1 MSIRYLFFDIG
12 YTLVDEDAVWEARC
26 REQADMPEARTL
38 GLSAGDIYREIE
50 EASRQ
55 YLPQYRAV
63 VKKYG
68 FTLAA
73 PFRGELETLYPEAP
87 AVLAALSE
95 KYRLGVIANQAKG
108 LKERLSIGFM
118 GNGTNATLIIN
129 SREWGVLSYFSAV
142 ASSWEAGFLK
152 PDPALFRYALSLAG
166 CAPEE
171 AVMIGDRLDND
182 IFPAKA
188 LGMKTVWI
196 RQGFGALQTPKGPE
210 YTPDYTVD
218 SLTELPGIFL

>member
-1 MSIRYLFFDIG
+1 MSIRCLFFDVG

-26 REQADMPEARTL
+26 KEQADMPEARAL
-38 GLSAGDIYREIE
+38 GLTAGDIYREIQ

-68 FTLAA
+68 FTQIA

-87 AVLAALSE
+87 AILAALSQ
-95 KYRLGVIANQAKG
+95 KYSLGVIANQAKG
-108 LKERLSIGFM
+108 LKERL
-118 GNGTNATLIIN
+118 
-129 SREWGVLSYFSAV
+129 REWGILPYFSAV
-142 ASSWEAGFLK
+142 ASSWEAGCWK
-152 PDPALFRYALSLAG
+152 PDPALFRYALNLAG

-171 AVMIGDRLDND
+171 AFMIGDRLDND

-188 LGMKTVWI
+188 LGMKTVWL

-210 YTPDYTVD
+210 YEPDYTVD
-218 SLTELPGIFL
+218 CLTELRGIFI

>member
-1 MSIRYLFFDIG
+1 MPIRCLFFDVG
-12 YTLVDEDAVWEARC
+12 YTLVDEAAVWEARC
-26 REQADMPEARTL
+26 REQAAMPEARAL
-38 GLSAGDIYREIE
+38 GLTAGDIYREIE
-50 EASRQ
+50 AASRQ
-55 YLPQYRAV
+55 YLPQFRAV
-63 VKKYG
+63 VKKFG
-68 FTLAA
+68 FTQAA

-87 AVLAALSE
+87 AILAALSQ
-95 KYRLGVIANQAKG
+95 KYALGVIANQAKD
-108 LKERLSIGFM
+108 LKERLR
-118 GNGTNATLIIN
+118 A
-129 SREWGVLSYFSAV
+129 WGILPYFTAV

-166 CAPEE
+166 CKPEE

-188 LGMKTVWI
+188 LGMKTVWL

-210 YTPDYTVD
+210 YVPDNTIQ

>member
-1 MSIRYLFFDIG
+1 MPIRYLFFDIG

-26 REQADMPEARTL
+26 REQADMPEARAL
-38 GLSAGDIYREIE
+38 GLTAGDIYREIQ

-68 FTLAA
+68 FTQAA
-73 PFRGELETLYPEAP
+73 PFRGDLETLYPEAP
-87 AVLAALSE
+87 AILAALSQ
-95 KYRLGVIANQAKG
+95 KYSLGVIANQAKD
-108 LKERLSIGFM
+108 LKKRLR
-118 GNGTNATLIIN
+118 A
-129 SREWGVLSYFSAV
+129 WGILPYFTAV
-142 ASSWEAGFLK
+142 ASSWEAGCWK

-182 IFPAKA
+182 IAPAKA
-188 LGMKTVWI
+188 LGMKTVWL
-196 RQGFGALQTPKGPE
+196 RKGFGALQIPKGPE
-210 YTPDYTVD
+210 YEPDYTID
-218 SLTELPGIFL
+218 SLKELSSIFL

>member
-1 MSIRYLFFDIG
+1 MTTRYLFFDVG

-26 REQADMPEARTL
+26 REQADMPEACAL

-63 VKKYG
+63 VKKFG
-68 FTLAA
+68 FTQAA

-87 AVLAALSE
+87 AILATLSQ
-95 KYRLGVIANQAKG
+95 KYSLGVIANQAKD
-108 LKERLSIGFM
+108 LKERL
-118 GNGTNATLIIN
+118 
-129 SREWGVLSYFSAV
+129 REWDILPYFSAV

-188 LGMKTVWI
+188 LGMKTVWL

-210 YTPDYTVD
+210 YTPNYIID

>member
-1 MSIRYLFFDIG
+1 MPIRYLFYDIG
-12 YTLVDEDAVWEARC
+12 YTLVDEDTVWQARC
-26 REQADMPEARTL
+26 REQADMPEARAL
-38 GLSAGDIYREIE
+38 GLTAGDIYREIQ

-55 YLPQYRAV
+55 YLPQYRKV
-63 VKKYG
+63 MQKYG
-68 FTLAA
+68 FTQAA
-73 PFRGELETLYPEAP
+73 PFRGDLETLYPEAP
-87 AVLAALSE
+87 AVLAVLSE
-95 KYRLGVIANQAKG
+95 KYRLGVIANQSKD
-108 LKERLSIGFM
+108 LKERL
-118 GNGTNATLIIN
+118 
-129 SREWGVLSYFSAV
+129 REWDILQFFSAV
-142 ASSWEAGFLK
+142 ASSWEAGFWK

-196 RQGFGALQTPKGPE
+196 RQGFGALQIPNGPE
-210 YTPDYTVD
+210 YTPDHMID

>member
-1 MSIRYLFFDIG
+1 MPIRYLFFDVG
-12 YTLVDEDAVWEARC
+12 YTLVNENAVWEARC
-26 REQADMPEARTL
+26 REQAGMPEARAL
-38 GLSAGDIYREIE
+38 GLTAEDIYREIQ

-63 VKKYG
+63 MKKYG
-68 FTLAA
+68 FTQAA

-95 KYRLGVIANQAKG
+95 KYRLGVIANQAKD
-108 LKERLSIGFM
+108 LKERLR
-118 GNGTNATLIIN
+118 A
-129 SREWGVLSYFSAV
+129 WGILPYFTAV

-152 PDPALFRYALSLAG
+152 PDPALFRYALTLAG

-182 IFPAKA
+182 IAPAKA
-188 LGMKTVWI
+188 LGMKTVRL

-210 YTPDYTVD
+210 YTPDYIID
-218 SLTELPGIFL
+218 SLKELPVIFL

>member
-1 MSIRYLFFDIG
+1 MSIRYLFFDVG

-26 REQADMPEARTL
+26 REQADMPEARAL
-38 GLSAGDIYREIE
+38 GLTAGDIYREIE

-63 VKKYG
+63 VKKFG
-68 FTLAA
+68 FTQTA

-87 AVLAALSE
+87 AVLAALSQ
-95 KYRLGVIANQAKG
+95 KYSLGVIANQAQG
-108 LKERLSIGFM
+108 LRDRL
-118 GNGTNATLIIN
+118 
-129 SREWGVLSYFSAV
+129 REWDILPYFTAV
-142 ASSWEAGFLK
+142 ASSWEAGSTK
-152 PDPALFRYALSLAG
+152 PDPAFFKYALSLAG

-188 LGMKTVWI
+188 LGMKTVWL
-196 RQGFGALQTPKGPE
+196 RRGFGALQTPKGPA
-210 YTPDYTVD
+210 YTPDHTVD
-218 SLTELPGIFL
+218 SLEELLGIFL